1 MGYEG
6 KKAPANKGNKGE
18 AKQEQWL
25 QVGDRA
31 GRLAQGWG
39 MRERKHRL
47 IKATKG
53 RLSKNNG
60 FRYVNPI
67 HGFHISQLHISQP

>member
-25 QVGDRA
+25 QVGNSW
-31 GRLAQGWG
+31 GREIGPGMGYEGKKAPANKGNKGEAKQEQWLQG
-39 MRERKHRL
+39 R
-47 IKATKG
+47 
-53 RLSKNNG
+53 
-60 FRYVNPI
+60 
-67 HGFHISQLHISQP
+67 

>member
-6 KKAPANKGNKGE
+6 KKSQANKGNKGE

-25 QVGDRA
+25 QVGDRT
-31 GRLAQGWG
+31 GRLAQGWV
-39 MRERKHRL
+39 MRERNHRL

-53 RLSKNNG
+53 RLSRNNG
-60 FRYVNPI
+60 CR
-67 HGFHISQLHISQP
+67 